1 MNLTLVVHAL
11 PQSTP
16 LSYNQAVVTSY
27 DEDTLGEV
35 HLVVEA
41 VATDVRVPNDCAVF
55 GYANELGVITQI
67 ASIENIADIFGVG
80 SPDFTRELR
89 DMTRGLVAA
98 LV

>member
-1 MNLTLVVHAL
+1 L

-16 LSYNQAVVTSY
+16 LSHNQAVVTSY

-41 VATDVRVPNDCAVF
+41 VETDVRVPNDCAVF

-67 ASIENIADIFGVG
+67 ASIENIADIFGVD

-89 DMTRGLVAA
+89 GMTRGLVAA